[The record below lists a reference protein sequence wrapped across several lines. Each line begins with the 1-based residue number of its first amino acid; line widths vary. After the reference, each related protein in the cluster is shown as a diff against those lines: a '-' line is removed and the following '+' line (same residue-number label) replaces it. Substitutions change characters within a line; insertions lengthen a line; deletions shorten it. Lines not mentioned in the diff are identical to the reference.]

1 MSPSSS
7 GRGKEGILF
16 RRRAAF
22 PLKPLEQVPDG
33 IILLLASSNINK
45 NSGNKIKY
53 GGAIF
58 RFFSFVLKLL
68 EGGQLEF

>member
-1 MSPSSS
+1 
-7 GRGKEGILF
+7 
-16 RRRAAF
+16 
-22 PLKPLEQVPDG
+22 LKPLEQVPDG